1 MHASVRWLNQYLTPA
16 NLTADEAADV
26 LMNLGFPIETREE
39 VVFQWETPDTRLDV
53 EVTSNRGDCLSQ
65 VGLAREIAA
74 KTGRAFAMPVVKAV
88 PGNGR
93 PVASALKLDVR
104 TPDACPR
111 FTARVIRGVKVGPS
125 PAWLVRALEAVGQ
138 RSINNVVDVTNFICF
153 ELGNPCHVF
162 DLSKLEG
169 AALVVRFASDGERL
183 LTLDGKERKL
193 RADELVV
200 ADNAKPQSLA
210 GVIGGGESEVT
221 AATTDVV
228 LEVAT
233 WDPATIRRAARRL
246 QIRTDAG
253 HRFERVVDARTLQY
267 ASDRAAALIVEVAG
281 GELCEGTMTGGKD
294 LPPAR
299 TIDLRL
305 SRCRSILGYA
315 IEDARISTLLSAQ
328 GLAPV
333 SKAAGVVTC
342 TIPATRV
349 DLTGEIDLIE
359 EVARTNGLDA
369 IPMAEKLPVAVK
381 PPQDSQRA
389 MREIAGVLTAQGYF
403 EAVTFSFVKP
413 AIGAAWI
420 PKGLAVVNVDDERR
434 GAEPT
439 LRPSVI
445 PNLLACRKANQ
456 DGQVKMPGESGIRLF
471 EIASVFGQADG
482 KSAEHRN
489 IALLADVP
497 VSGKKP
503 TIADLQTG
511 VRTIRGTI
519 ESLVKQLGGAAAELA
534 IVKAAPHCD
543 ALDAGSYATV
553 LINGVKAG
561 YLAVVGSGH
570 AQSFGLESVHVCAEL
585 NLAAVVGLFPPKSRV
600 EALPTFP
607 AVERD
612 LSPIVAEAMTWDE
625 VRTVVSSSKLPRLE
639 SLEFV
644 GTFRGKQIGA
654 GKKSLTLRLRF
665 RDAGKTLRHEE
676 VDTEVNTLV
685 GLLNTQ
691 CGASWRTV

>member
-1 MHASVRWLNQYLTPA
+1 
-16 NLTADEAADV
+16 
-26 LMNLGFPIETREE
+26 MNLGFPIETRED
-39 VVFQWETPDTRLDV
+39 VAIQGETPDARLDV

-65 VGLAREIAA
+65 TGLAREIAA
-74 KTGRAFAMPVVKAV
+74 KTGRVFAMPTIKAV
-88 PGNGR
+88 AGNGR
-93 PVASALKLDVR
+93 PVASALKLEVR
-104 TPDACPR
+104 TPEACPR
-111 FTARVIRGVKVGPS
+111 FTARVIRGVRVGPS

-162 DLSKLEG
+162 DLSKLAG
-169 AALVVRFASDGERL
+169 AALIVRFASDGERL

-193 RADELVV
+193 RAGELVV
-200 ADNAKPQSLA
+200 ADAERAQSLA
-210 GVIGGGESEVT
+210 GVMGGGESEVT
-221 AATTDVV
+221 PATTDVV

-267 ASDRAAALIVEVAG
+267 ASDRAAALIIEVAG
-281 GELCEGTMTGGKD
+281 GELCEGTLTAGAE
-294 LPPAR
+294 LPAAR
-299 TIDLRL
+299 TVDLRVA
-305 SRCRSILGYA
+305 RCRSILGYA
-315 IEDARISTLLSAQ
+315 IDEARISALLAAQ
-328 GLAPV
+328 GLSPV
-333 SKAAGVVTC
+333 AKGAGVVTC
-342 TIPATRV
+342 TIPPTRV

-413 AIGAAWI
+413 AIGAAWL
-420 PKGLAVVNVDDERR
+420 PKGLSIVNVDDERR

-439 LRPSVI
+439 LRPSIV

-456 DGQVKMPGESGIRLF
+456 DGQVKMPGDGGIRLF
-471 EIASVFGQADG
+471 EIASVFGQNEAKSEGKGEG
-482 KSAEHRN
+482 KSIEHRN

-497 VSGKKP
+497 VTGKKA
-503 TIADLQTG
+503 TVTDLQAG
-511 VRTIRGTI
+511 VRTVRGTI
-519 ESLVKQLGGAAAELA
+519 EALVKQLGGSAAELSIA
-534 IVKAAPHCD
+534 KAGPHCE
-543 ALDAGSYATV
+543 ALDPAAYA
-553 LINGVKAG
+553 LISINGVNAG
-561 YLAVVGSGH
+561 YLGVVTG
-570 AQSFGLESVHVCAEL
+570 AQTQGYGLEGAYACAEV
-585 NLAAVVGLFPPKSRV
+585 NLSAVAGLFPPKSRV

-612 LSPIVAEAMTWDE
+612 LSPIVAEAVTWDE
-625 VRTVVSSSKLPRLE
+625 VKSVVGSSKLPRLE
-639 SLEFV
+639 AIEFV
-644 GTFRGKQIGA
+644 GTFRGKQIGV

-685 GLLNTQ
+685 GLLNTR